1 MSSMQLDIGDLINRR
16 CFSARQW
23 RILIPCF
30 LIMLCDGFDI
40 AAIGYIAPA
49 MSRDWGV
56 TLLKPH
62 LNLPRFSALLSLA
75 LLIASALCFKRR
87 VVAMGRR
94 ASA

>member
-62 LNLPRFSALLSLA
+62 LNLPLFSALLSLA